1 MELSALSSSQV
12 QSAGKLPAKPRQPEK
27 AAEETGGTEGK
38 KLSKE
43 ELQQTLETV
52 NEYLKTSQTS
62 TKFVLHEKT
71 NDYYIQIVDDLT
83 DEVMKEIPSKKFLD
97 MYAAMIELAGIFVDK
112 KV

>member
-1 MELSALSSSQV
+1 MELSAINSSQV
-12 QSAGKLPAKPRQPEK
+12 QSAGQMPAKPKQHEK

-43 ELQQTLETV
+43 ELQKTIENV
-52 NEYLKTSQTS
+52 NQYMKTSQTS
-62 TKFVLHEKT
+62 TKFVLHEKL
-71 NDYYIQIVDDLT
+71 NDYYIQIVDDAT
-83 DEVMKEIPSKKFLD
+83 DEVMKEIPTRKFMD